1 MQRVEASVSR
11 LLSSLTRATR
21 VAKKTKSL
29 QELRAE
35 IDELDL
41 RVLKLLSR
49 RAEIARH
56 IGRAK
61 SAGAKGVLDLAREKE
76 VLRAVRGANP
86 GPLTRDAVEA
96 IFREIVSACRAA
108 QEPTSVAYLGPV
120 GTFSHAAALK
130 QFGRTANY
138 VPVDTIAD
146 VFTAVEAGRARY
158 GVVPVE
164 NTTEGAVTPTLD
176 ALADTSLKV
185 IGEVLVRI
193 EHFLVSRSGE
203 RGKIGRIVSHPQPLA
218 QCRNYLAK
226 HFPGIPLVPAPST
239 AAAAAEAARAGSVA
253 AIAGRLATQ
262 THGLRIVAS
271 SIHDNPANVTRFLIV
286 SDVPPDAP
294 QRRTG
299 DDRTSLVVSVR
310 DEVGVL
316 GRVLQPFTANR
327 INLSMIESRPI
338 LGRPWEY
345 RFFLDVTGHV
355 EDKPLARTLARV
367 AKVAASTKV
376 LGSYPVA
383 R

>member
-1 MQRVEASVSR
+1 
-11 LLSSLTRATR
+11 
-21 VAKKTKSL
+21 VAKKGKTL

-41 RVLKLLSR
+41 RLLRLLSR
-49 RAEIARH
+49 RAEVARK
-56 IGRAK
+56 IGLAKSERAK
-61 SAGAKGVLDLAREKE
+61 AVLDLAREKD
-76 VLRAVRGANP
+76 VIRAVRGANP
-86 GPLTRDAVEA
+86 GPLGNDAVEA
-96 IFREIVSACRAA
+96 VFREIVSACRAA
-108 QEPTSVAYLGPV
+108 QEPTSVAFLGPL

-130 QFGRTANY
+130 QFGRTAVF

-146 VFTAVEAGRARY
+146 VFTTVEAGRARY

-176 ALADTSLKV
+176 ALADTPLKV

-193 EHFLVSRSGE
+193 DHFLVSRGGDRS
-203 RGKIGRIVSHPQPLA
+203 KIRRIVSHPQPLA

-226 HFPGIPLVPAPST
+226 QFPGVPLVPAPST
-239 AAAAAEAARAGSVA
+239 AAAAAEAARDGAVA
-253 AIAGRLATQ
+253 AIAGKLATD
-262 THGLRIVAS
+262 THGLRIVAA
-271 SIHDNPANVTRFLIV
+271 SIQDNPANVTRFLVV
-286 SDVPPDAP
+286 SDLPPDSP
-294 QRRTG
+294 PRRTG
-299 DDRTSLVVSVR
+299 DDRTSLVVSVH

-316 GRVLQPFTANR
+316 GRVLQPFTNNR

-367 AKVAASTKV
+367 AKVATSTKV

>member
-1 MQRVEASVSR
+1 M
-11 LLSSLTRATR
+11 
-21 VAKKTKSL
+21 AKKSKTL

-35 IDELDL
+35 IDDLDL
-41 RVLKLLSR
+41 RILRLLSR
-49 RAEIARH
+49 RADTARQ

-61 SAGAKGVLDLAREKE
+61 SDGAKAVLDLAREKD
-76 VLRAVRGANP
+76 VIRAIRRANP
-86 GPLTRDAVEA
+86 GPLSAEAVEA
-96 IFREIVSACRAA
+96 VFREIVSACRAA
-108 QEPTSVAYLGPV
+108 QEPTSVAFLGPL

-130 QFGRTANY
+130 QFGRTAVY

-146 VFTAVEAGRARY
+146 VFTSVEAGRARY
-158 GVVPVE
+158 GIVPVE

-176 ALADTSLKV
+176 ALADTPLKV
-185 IGEVLVRI
+185 IGEVLIRI
-193 EHFLVSRSGE
+193 DHFLVSLSGD
-203 RGKIGRIVSHPQPLA
+203 RRKIHRIASHPQPLA
-218 QCRNYLAK
+218 QCRNYLAREY
-226 HFPGIPLVPAPST
+226 PGVPLVAAAST
-239 AAAAAEAARAGSVA
+239 AAAAAVAAGDGAVA

-262 THGLRIVAS
+262 THGLRVVAA
-271 SIHDNPANVTRFLIV
+271 SIQDNPANVTRFLV
-286 SDVPPDAP
+286 LSDVPADAP

-299 DDRTSLVVSVR
+299 DDRTSLVVSVH

-316 GRVLQPFTANR
+316 GRVLQPFTTNR

-367 AKVAASTKV
+367 AKVATSTKV

>member
-1 MQRVEASVSR
+1 M
-11 LLSSLTRATR
+11 
-21 VAKKTKSL
+21 AKKGKTL

-41 RVLKLLSR
+41 RILKLLSR
-49 RAEIARH
+49 RAETARH

-61 SAGAKGVLDLAREKE
+61 SEGAKAVLDLAREKD
-76 VLRAVRGANP
+76 VLRAVLQANP
-86 GPLTRDAVEA
+86 GPLSGDAIEA
-96 IFREIVSACRAA
+96 VFREIVSACRAA
-108 QEPTSVAYLGPV
+108 QEPTSVAFLGPI

-130 QFGRTANY
+130 QFGRTAVY
-138 VPVDTIAD
+138 LPVDTIAD

-158 GVVPVE
+158 GIVPVE

-176 ALADTSLKV
+176 ALADTPLRV
-185 IGEVLVRI
+185 VGEVLVRVD
-193 EHFLVSRSGE
+193 HFLVSRSGA
-203 RGKIGRIVSHPQPLA
+203 RGTIRRIVSHPQPLA
-218 QCRNYLAK
+218 QCRNYLARE
-226 HFPGIPLVPAPST
+226 FPGIPLVAAAST
-239 AAAAAEAARAGSVA
+239 AAAAGEAARDGGVA
-253 AIAGRLATQ
+253 AIAGKLATD
-262 THGLRIVAS
+262 THGLRIVAG
-271 SIHDNPANVTRFLIV
+271 SIQDNPANVTRFLIV
-286 SDVPPDAP
+286 SDLPTDTQ

-327 INLSMIESRPI
+327 VNLSMIESRPI

-345 RFFLDVTGHV
+345 RFFLDVKGHV

-367 AKVAASTKV
+367 AKVATSTKV